1 MLVSI
6 GNRGS
11 WKREDPVT
19 ATFHV
24 ETGNVSRA
32 RSGSLALD
40 RHSDLL
46 SLFRAAVRAW
56 PQRLAV
62 THLVHGE
69 APGTSLTF
77 AELDQRARSLGAHF
91 QLLRGQGERAIM
103 LLENG
108 VESVFAFLGCVYGRV
123 IAVPMPAPTGKV
135 ERYLP
140 RVRNVIRDGG
150 IRFVITTARLAHE
163 LRDVAGRMEGFDRLE
178 WLIVDELPDLSQRW
192 VEEAVQGS
200 DLAYLQYTSGSTSM
214 PKGVMVTH
222 RNLTR
227 LIEYNGTM
235 LGYNTSGTQAVCWMP
250 YFHDYG
256 LIEGLLVPLAHGMPV
271 YIMTPLDF
279 VQDPMRWLNAIH
291 HYRASHSAG
300 PNFAF
305 DLCTRKST
313 PQQRSRLDLSCW
325 HRASCAAEPI
335 RSSSMKHFIEAYA
348 PHGFAPSALAP
359 AWGLAEATLLVTV
372 AEGGVKYYEVDAAEL
387 ENNRVKPSASQAP
400 SRTLVGCGQ
409 VGPGPWEIDVQIVN
423 PETLE
428 LARPGEVGEIWV
440 SGELVTKGYWNRPA
454 ETEAVFH
461 AQIRGV
467 AGKCY
472 MRSGDLGFR
481 DGRELV
487 FTGRAKDL
495 IIVEGRNHYPQEI
508 EETAEKS
515 HPALRPGCSIAFS
528 VDSEGPVQ
536 VVLVCELSR
545 GYCLQAPAVTSSDIQ
560 VVRKDLDAA
569 IRREVSEDHQIRM
582 HDIVVIPTNTIPK
595 TSSGK
600 LQRSACK
607 ASYLDRSLVRC

>member
-1 MLVSI
+1 M
-6 GNRGS
+6 
-11 WKREDPVT
+11 T
-19 ATFHV
+19 ATSHV

-32 RSGSLALD
+32 RSGSVAID

-46 SLFRAAVRAW
+46 SLFRAAARAW

-69 APGTSLTF
+69 EPGTSLTF
-77 AELDQRARSLGAHF
+77 AGLDQRARSLAAHF

-103 LLENG
+103 LVENG

-123 IAVPMPAPTGKV
+123 IAVPMPAPTTGKV

-150 IRFVITTARLAHE
+150 IRFVLTTARLAHE
-163 LRDVAGRMEGFDRLE
+163 LRDVADRMEGFDRLE
-178 WLIVDELPDLSQRW
+178 WLVVDELPDLSQRW
-192 VEEAVQGS
+192 VEEAVHGS

-279 VQDPMRWLNAIH
+279 AREPMRWLNAIH
-291 HYRASHSAG
+291 RYRASHSAG

-348 PHGFAPSALAP
+348 PHGFAPNALAP
-359 AWGLAEATLLVTV
+359 AWGLAEATLLVTM

-387 ENNRVKPSASQAP
+387 ENHRVKPSAPQAQ

-409 VGPGPWEIDVQIVN
+409 VGTGPWEIEVQIVN

-428 LARPGEVGEIWV
+428 LATPGEVGEIWV

-454 ETEAVFH
+454 ETEALFH
-461 AQIRGV
+461 AQIKGV
-467 AGKCY
+467 SGKCY
-472 MRSGDLGFR
+472 LRSGDLGFM

-536 VVLVCELSR
+536 VVLVCELSK

-560 VVRKDLDAA
+560 VVRNDLEAA
-569 IRREVSEDHQIRM
+569 IRREVSEDHQIRV